1 MSDYWKTVADTHSSD
16 TPEQKNS
23 DTGEVDM
30 DAQELRNLILETIRN
45 GLTVEV
51 GVDREG
57 WDDHYT
63 VRTTL
68 LLDGETISQSY
79 DSLPSPR
86 VSY

>member
-1 MSDYWKTVADTHSSD
+1 MSYWIKNRLCWLAVCTIILIGGVSYLNKVQEMY
-16 TPEQKNS
+16 PEK
-23 DTGEVDM
+23 DRDVT
-30 DAQELRNLILETIRN
+30 L
-45 GLTVEV
+45 VEAWTYY
-51 GVDREG
+51 GNDREE

>member
-1 MSDYWKTVADTHSSD
+1 MEMTDEMRALVLEAIRESLTI
-16 TPEQKNS
+16 
-23 DTGEVDM
+23 EVS
-30 DAQELRNLILETIRN
+30 
-45 GLTVEV
+45 
-51 GVDREG
+51 VDREG